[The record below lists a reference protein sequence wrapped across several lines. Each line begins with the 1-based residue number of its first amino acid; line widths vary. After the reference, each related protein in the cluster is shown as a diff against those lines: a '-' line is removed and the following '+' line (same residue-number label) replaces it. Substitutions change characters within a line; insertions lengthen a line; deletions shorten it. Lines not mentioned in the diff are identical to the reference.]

1 MNHRDRALRI
11 LRYENVDRVPVV
23 HFGFWGQTLQKWAS
37 EGHLTG
43 GEATGWGD
51 GNPVDAVISA
61 KLGFDF
67 NWYSVM
73 HPEYHLS
80 PCFETQVVR
89 TLPDGARHVRS
100 GEGVIVY
107 ESPGAVSIQA
117 EIEHTLKDR
126 ASWEQHYRW
135 RYEWREERVTRS
147 MVRVNDRMVRW
158 DEGGLDFLRSGA
170 REYPYGLHC
179 GSLFGIIRNILG
191 VEGASYLQVDD
202 EPLFDE
208 IIGTV
213 ANVAFRNTQYALEA
227 GAKYDFAHFWEDIC
241 FKNGPLIAPSVF
253 EEKVGPHYRRI
264 TDLVRRHGI
273 DIVSLDCDGMIDA
286 LIPTW
291 LKNGVNTMFPI
302 EVGTWD
308 ASIAPW
314 RTRYGRDIRGVGG
327 MNKTVFAQDFA
338 AVDREVER
346 LKPLVALGGY
356 IPCPDHRIAPDA
368 KWDNVR
374 YYCDSLRRAMERV

>member
-1 MNHRDRALRI
+1 MNHRERALRI
-11 LRYENVDRVPVV
+11 LRYEDVDRVPVV
-23 HFGFWGQTLQKWAS
+23 HFGFWRQTLQKWAG
-37 EGHLTG
+37 EGHLT
-43 GEATGWGD
+43 EAEASGWGD
-51 GNPVDAVISA
+51 GNPVDAVVSA

-80 PCFETQVVR
+80 PCFDSQVVR
-89 TLPDGARHVRS
+89 TLPDGARHVLS
-100 GEGVIVY
+100 PEGVIVY

-126 ASWEQHYRW
+126 PSWEQHYRW
-135 RYEWREERVTRS
+135 RYEWTEKRVTNA

-158 DEGGLDFLRSGA
+158 DQGGLEFLKSGA
-170 REYPYGLHC
+170 HDYPYGLHC

-191 VEGASYLQVDD
+191 VEGASYLMVDD
-202 EPLFDE
+202 EPLYDE
-208 IIGTV
+208 IIDTIGNI
-213 ANVAFRNTQYALEA
+213 AYRNTEYALQA
-227 GAKYDFAHFWEDIC
+227 GAKFDFAHFWEDIC
-241 FKNGPLIAPSVF
+241 FKNGPLVAPAVF

-291 LKNGVNTMFPI
+291 LTNGVNTMFPI
-302 EVGTWD
+302 EVGTWE

-314 RTRYGRDIRGVGG
+314 RERYGRDIRGVGG
-327 MNKTVFAQDFA
+327 MNKTVFAQDRA

-368 KWDNVR
+368 EWDNVR
-374 YYCDSLRRAMERV
+374 YYCDRMRQAMESR